1 MLTRRNKISSVF
13 LSSSAVGLSLYH
25 ITTGKTFKYYA
36 SWAWPKGTPG
46 LFSYLG
52 QSFCVFIAN
61 YDIGYRFFHRCPPV
75 SFLKIINYV
84 IVTINIRK
92 SYYKNKTKRLDTE
105 TAKAAGLI
113 PSVSTKVRIVI
124 LWK

>member
-1 MLTRRNKISSVF
+1 MPAGHGQREHQAYSHIWGKAFVCLLLTMTLVI
-13 LSSSAVGLSLYH
+13 
-25 ITTGKTFKYYA
+25 
-36 SWAWPKGTPG
+36 
-46 LFSYLG
+46 
-52 QSFCVFIAN
+52 
-61 YDIGYRFFHRCPPV
+61 DFFHRCPPV

-113 PSVSTKVRIVI
+113 PPVSTKVRIVI